1 MLDYKS
7 ASPDRYKILKE
18 FARINRLNPT
28 LAEQVLWEHIRA
40 GQIGYRVLRQYVVGD
55 YIVDFLLPEV
65 NLIIEVDGA
74 YHSERL
80 QQEDDDIRERELVKM
95 NYNIIRFSNDEV
107 LYSIEAVIDDI
118 FKELANYE

>member
-1 MLDYKS
+1 MFDFKS
-7 ASPDRYKILKE
+7 ASPDKYNILKE

-55 YIVDFLLPEV
+55 YIVDFLLPKV

-74 YHSERL
+74 YHSERQ

>member
-74 YHSERL
+74 YHSERQ
-80 QQEDDDIRERELVKM
+80 QQEDDDIRERALVKM

>member
-28 LAEQVLWEHIRA
+28 LTEQVLWEHIRA

-74 YHSERL
+74 YHSGRQ

>member
-1 MLDYKS
+1 MFDFKS
-7 ASPDRYKILKE
+7 ASPDQYNILKE

>member
-1 MLDYKS
+1 
-7 ASPDRYKILKE
+7 
-18 FARINRLNPT
+18 
-28 LAEQVLWEHIRA
+28 
-40 GQIGYRVLRQYVVGD
+40 
-55 YIVDFLLPEV
+55 LPKV

-74 YHSERL
+74 YHSERQ

>member
-74 YHSERL
+74 YHSERQ

>member
-1 MLDYKS
+1 MFDFKS
-7 ASPDRYKILKE
+7 ASPDKYNILKE

-74 YHSERL
+74 YHSERQ

-95 NYNIIRFSNDEV
+95 NYNMIRFSNDEV

>member
-1 MLDYKS
+1 MFDFKS
-7 ASPDRYKILKE
+7 ASPDKYNILKE

-74 YHSERL
+74 YHSERQ

-95 NYNIIRFSNDEV
+95 NYNIIRFSND
-107 LYSIEAVIDDI
+107 
-118 FKELANYE
+118 

>member
-1 MLDYKS
+1 MFDFKS
-7 ASPDRYKILKE
+7 ASPDKYNILKE

-74 YHSERL
+74 YHSERQ